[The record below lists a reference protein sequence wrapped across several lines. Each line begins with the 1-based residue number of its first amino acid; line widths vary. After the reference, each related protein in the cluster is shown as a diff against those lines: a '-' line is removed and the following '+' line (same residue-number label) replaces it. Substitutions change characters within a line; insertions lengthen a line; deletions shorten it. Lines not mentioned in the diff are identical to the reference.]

1 MHPDPLPR
9 PRRWRLREAIIGAGA
24 ATVALLLLLLA
35 GLLFGAY
42 KVLDPTPD
50 KRLVIATGPEKGAYI
65 EFAKRYL
72 PVLQEHG
79 IKVELRAT
87 QGSRENLALLRDP
100 ASGVQA
106 AFVQGG
112 VDSASAASGA
122 PAVDDAVPLVS
133 LGNVAYEPLWLFYR
147 VENARRHLGDVPL
160 TRLAQL
166 NGWRINTGPVGG
178 GSGPLFTQL
187 TEANGLTTAQME
199 LLAKP
204 GVLGVVDLVQGHID
218 ALVMVSAAEA
228 PLVQYLL
235 HSPGVS
241 LFDVQQAEAYAR
253 RFPFLR
259 ALTLPR
265 GVVDLAA
272 DEPPQDV
279 RMVAATASL
288 VVREDLH
295 PALVQLLLQGARQA
309 HGDAGWFARAREFPN
324 PVSAEFPLSPEAER
338 FYRSGPPWLQ
348 RYLPFW
354 LANFIDRM
362 WIVVLPLLALLVP
375 LSRLLPPLVELR
387 VRSRVFRW
395 YANLRAVER
404 DIARDA
410 RAEGAKTAAATQAR
424 HRDLDRIEAQVERV
438 GVPLAYAHEVY
449 ALRGH
454 IQLVRKR
461 LAGTAVSGSPA
472 QGTADTPPAP

>member
-1 MHPDPLPR
+1 MSSDSLSR

-35 GLLFGAY
+35 GLLFAAY

-50 KRLVIATGPEKGAYI
+50 KHLVIATGPEKGAYI
-65 EFAKRYL
+65 EFARRYL
-72 PVLQEHG
+72 PLLQEHG
-79 IKVELRAT
+79 ITVELRPT

-100 ASGVQA
+100 ASNVQA

-112 VDSASAASGA
+112 VDSAAGNGTAAVAEGA
-122 PAVDDAVPLVS
+122 PPQAPLVS
-133 LGNVAYEPLWLFYR
+133 LGNVAYEPMWLFYS
-147 VENARRHLGDVPL
+147 EDSARRRLLDVPL

-166 NGWRINTGPVGG
+166 SGWRVNTGPAGG
-178 GSGPLFTQL
+178 GSGPLFRQL
-187 TEANGLTTAQME
+187 AEANGLQPGQLE
-199 LLAKP
+199 LLEKAT
-204 GVLGVVDLVQGHID
+204 VQGVVDLVEGRID

-235 HSPGVS
+235 HTPGAR
-241 LFDVQQAEAYAR
+241 LFDVRQAEAYAR

-279 RMVAATASL
+279 QMVAATASL

-295 PALVQLLLQGARQA
+295 PALVQLLLQAARQA
-309 HGDAGWFARAREFPN
+309 HGDSGWFSRSREFPN
-324 PVSAEFPLSPEAER
+324 PSSAEFALSPEAER

-404 DIARDA
+404 DIAREA
-410 RAEGAKTAAATQAR
+410 STPSANAAAATEAR
-424 HRDLDRIEAQVERV
+424 RRDLDRIEAQVERV

-461 LAGTAVSGSPA
+461 LAGSQAA
-472 QGTADTPPAP
+472 EAAPQDPV